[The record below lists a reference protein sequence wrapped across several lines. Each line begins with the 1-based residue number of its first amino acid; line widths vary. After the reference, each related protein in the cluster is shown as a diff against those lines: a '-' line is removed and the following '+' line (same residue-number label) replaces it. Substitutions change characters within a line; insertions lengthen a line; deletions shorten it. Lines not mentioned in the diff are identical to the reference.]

1 VNNNK
6 KQQQKNRHMKKLT
19 TLFLAVLFAGKLLFA
34 QSVDE
39 ARKNLYYGRPAAAI
53 ASLNKVIAANP
64 KNAEAIYWLGQA
76 YLNNNNDI
84 AGAQKVYQDALNSGV
99 NDPWIWVGMGHV
111 ELLQG
116 KKDAARQR
124 FEAAITATTQR
135 KKENP
140 DILDAIGRANADGPA
155 TAGDPAYAIEKLKR
169 AAELKPNDPDIQ
181 VNLGINYLK
190 LGSDQGGNAYEA
202 FTRANTIDPKYA
214 LANFRLGRIFES
226 QGNVDKFQEY
236 YNAAVKA
243 DPTYA
248 PAYLQLYN
256 YYANRDVNK
265 AKGYLQSYIANT
277 PPDCTTRYFFAD
289 YLFRAG
295 QYKESLDSAKAMA
308 TGMCSNYPR
317 LKVLY
322 AYDYD
327 RLGDSLQAKQNIES
341 FLSSAPASAIQG
353 SDYELAGKIFLKFPG
368 SESQAVGYLEKA
380 MTSDTVAANRVGYI
394 NSIID
399 MLGKANQP
407 AEQVKWY
414 RRLKALTPEL
424 SNRDMYLFADAAI
437 KAKEFSTAD
446 SVSRMYIAKY
456 PDQEY
461 GYFLLARGAKE
472 ADADSTKGSAFP
484 AVQEYI
490 TFLSKDPTKNASKIK
505 SQYYYMA
512 SVSADKMKDYAKAL
526 EIVKQIQT
534 LDPNDT
540 FANQAIGPLT
550 KAVSGRGAS
559 TPAAPSKTKTKTDD
573 TKTKVKTKGK

>member
-19 TLFLAVLFAGKLLFA
+19 TLFFAVLFAGKFLFA

-39 ARKNLYYGRPAAAI
+39 ARKSLYYGRNAAAI
-53 ASLNKVIAANP
+53 QTLNKVIAANP

-76 YLNNNNDI
+76 YLNNNDI
-84 AGAQKVYQDALNSGV
+84 PGAQKIYQDALNSGV

-124 FEAAITATTQR
+124 FEAAITATTSR

-155 TAGDPAYAIEKLKR
+155 TSGDPAYAIEKLKR
-169 AAELKPNDPDIQ
+169 AAELNPKDPDIQ

-214 LANFRLGRIFES
+214 LANFRLGRIFQS
-226 QGNVDKFQEY
+226 QGNVEKFQEY

-243 DPTYA
+243 DPAFA
-248 PAYLQLYN
+248 PAYLELYN

-265 AKGYLQSYIANT
+265 AKGYLQQYIANT
-277 PPDCTTRYFFAD
+277 PPDCTTRFFFAD

-295 QYKESLDSAKAMA
+295 QYKESLDSARAMA
-308 TGMCSNYPR
+308 NGACRDYPR

-327 RLGDSLQAKQNIES
+327 RLGDSLQARQNIES
-341 FLSSAPASAIQG
+341 FLSSAPVSAIQP
-353 SDYELAGKIFLKFPG
+353 SDYELVGKILLKFPG
-368 SESQAVGYLEKA
+368 SEGQATGYLEKA
-380 MTSDTVAANRVGYI
+380 MAADTVAANRVGYI
-394 NSIID
+394 TNIIEL
-399 MLGKANQP
+399 LGKANNAQ
-407 AEQVKWY
+407 EQVKWY
-414 RRLKALTPEL
+414 RRLQAVKPEL

-437 KAKEFSTAD
+437 RAKEFATAD

-461 GYFLLARGAKE
+461 GYFLLTRSAKE
-472 ADADSTKGSAFP
+472 ADVDSTKGTAFP
-484 AVQEYI
+484 AVQQYI
-490 TFLSKDPTKNASKIK
+490 DFLTKQDAAKNASKIK

-512 SVSADKMKDYAKAL
+512 SVAADKMKDYAKAL
-526 EIVKQIQT
+526 QIVKQIQT
-534 LDPNDT
+534 LDPSDP
-540 FANQAIGPLT
+540 FATQAIGPLE
-550 KAVSGRGAS
+550 KAVNGRGSAPAS
-559 TPAAPSKTKTKTDD
+559 APTKTKIKTDD
-573 TKTKVKTKGK
+573 TKTKTKVKGK